1 MTERER
7 VSLMVQIL
15 GLGVVMFVGGGWVFS
30 QNTITINL
38 ASIPGFIALETA
50 TDVVLMALPSILA
63 IGLIAVMIR
72 CLMKS
77 K

>member
-7 VSLMVQIL
+7 VSLMVQLL
-15 GLGVVMFVGGGWVFS
+15 GIGVVLFVGGGWVFS
-30 QNTITINL
+30 QNTVTVNL
-38 ASIPGFIALETA
+38 ADIPGFAALETA
-50 TDVVLMALPSILA
+50 THVLIMALPSILA

-72 CLMKS
+72 CLKKS